1 MVMEPLCQWWGS
13 PDNIRAGRCLL
24 EQPAGCCPH
33 GDRKTCGV
41 SLFCSTEKPR
51 FGFGRWV
58 SCAEFGFHRGWTQSC
73 SSSSH
78 ETHRALEQRVTEIV
92 PSALAAELMERQSSP
107 GAAPERCSHIV
118 TPSSLHRGVSA
129 APILSRKQLRE
140 FEDSECAESA
150 LSVCLEADHSPL
162 DQVKTK
168 KM

>member
-13 PDNIRAGRCLL
+13 PDSIRVGRCLL

-78 ETHRALEQRVTEIV
+78 ETHRALEQGHWDCPISAGCRADGETVVTGSCAREM
-92 PSALAAELMERQSSP
+92 LTRRNTLFSSSGCFCCP
-107 GAAPERCSHIV
+107 H
-118 TPSSLHRGVSA
+118 
-129 APILSRKQLRE
+129 
-140 FEDSECAESA
+140 
-150 LSVCLEADHSPL
+150 PL
-162 DQVKTK
+162 TK
-168 KM
+168 AVEGIRRL